1 MTPDP
6 RFEQL
11 LKDRIG
17 LDALTVGASVIER
30 AVRRCMASVP
40 GRDLPTYWQALQHSD
55 SEMQALIEAV
65 IVPETWFFRYPESFA
80 TLARQA
86 ARRINELAGSRPL
99 RLLSLPC
106 STGEEPYS
114 IAMSLLDAGLAAQA
128 FQVDAVDVSP
138 LSIERATEGRYGRNS
153 FRGETLSFRNRY
165 FTAQANDYLI
175 NEAVRRQVRFQVGNL
190 LEPGLLGGEQ
200 AYDFVFCRN
209 LLIYFDVPTQEH
221 VLEVLKRLTRD
232 DGVLFIGPAEAS
244 LFTRVGMQSL
254 GIPLSFAFRRQP
266 LAAPPVAPPVPA
278 AVRRPLPPV
287 PAPRPAPAPAAR
299 PAAAVVRQPGA
310 AVDNRAQDSTRQL
323 EQIATLANQGRTDE
337 ARQCCEAY
345 LAGHGPSAEV
355 YYWLGLLCEVESDTS
370 GAQGFYRKALYLQ
383 PQHQATLAQLA
394 GLLAGQGDKA
404 GAQRLQARAQRG
416 AGRNE

>member
-1 MTPDP
+1 MTVDP

-11 LKDRIG
+11 LKDKIG
-17 LDALTVGASVIER
+17 LDAITVGASVIER
-30 AVRRCMASVP
+30 AVQRCMASVP
-40 GRDLPTYWQALQHSD
+40 GRDLETFWYDVRHSD
-55 SEMQALIEAV
+55 AELQALIEAV

-80 TLARQA
+80 TLARLATRRA
-86 ARRINELAGSRPL
+86 AELAGTRPL

-114 IAMSLLDAGLAAQA
+114 IAMCLLDAGMAAQA
-128 FQVDAVDVSP
+128 FKVDALDISP

-153 FRGETLSFRNRY
+153 FRGETLNFRNRY
-165 FTAQANDYLI
+165 FSTEANGYRI
-175 NEAVRRQVRFQVGNL
+175 NENVQKQVRFQAGNL
-190 LEPGLLGGEQ
+190 LESGLLAGEQ

-209 LLIYFDVPTQEH
+209 LLIYFDVPTQEQ

-254 GIPLSFAFRRQP
+254 GIPLSFAFRRQ
-266 LAAPPVAPPVPA
+266 AVAPVAVAPV
-278 AVRRPLPPV
+278 VRRPPPV
-287 PAPRPAPAPAAR
+287 PAPRPVATLPVKPAVKKAP
-299 PAAAVVRQPGA
+299 VVVDDGA
-310 AVDNRAQDSTRQL
+310 EQL
-323 EQIATLANQGRTDE
+323 AQIAALANQGRSAE
-337 ARQCCEAY
+337 ARRLGDAF
-345 LAGHGPSAEV
+345 LASHGPSAEV
-355 YYWLGLLCEVESDTS
+355 FYWLGLLCEVENDAA

-383 PQHQATLAQLA
+383 PQHPTALAQLA
-394 GLLAGQGDKA
+394 ALLAAQGDTA